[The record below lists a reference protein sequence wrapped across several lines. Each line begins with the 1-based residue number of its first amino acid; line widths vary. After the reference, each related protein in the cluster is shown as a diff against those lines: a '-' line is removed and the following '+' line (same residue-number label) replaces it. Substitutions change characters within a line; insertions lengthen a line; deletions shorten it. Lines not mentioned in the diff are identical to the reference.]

1 LIDLD
6 LTTGEINE
14 GTKLVEVSERIEII
28 TDRKIKHETADNGYV
43 HSVNY
48 KALEKRGTDTI
59 IPTQRDSNHEKGN
72 LSIRSFMH
80 DCVFI
85 SDYFV
90 PEVTH

>member
-1 LIDLD
+1 MIDLY

-14 GTKLVEVSERIEII
+14 GKKLVEVSEQIEII
-28 TDRKIKHETADNGYV
+28 TDKTIKYVTADNGYA

-48 KALEKRGTDTI
+48 KELEKRGTDTI
-59 IPTQRDSNHEKGN
+59 ISTQCDSNHEKGN

-80 DCVFI
+80 DFVFI